1 MTRPANL
8 VGVLLFGRETK
19 KQKTCGV
26 RTCCAG
32 PVFVM
37 VCAGIASAGERVF
50 CRQCPVPVVT
60 VRVAGVSVFGLCAL
74 ERL

>member
-8 VGVLLFGRETK
+8 VGVLLFGRKTK
-19 KQKTCGV
+19 KRRTCGV

-32 PVFVM
+32 PIFVM

-50 CRQCPVPVVT
+50 YRQCPVPVVT
-60 VRVAGVSVFGLCAL
+60 VRVAGVSIFGLYEL
-74 ERL
+74 ER